1 MKYYFYSDKTKII
14 KGQEHFTVYEV
25 EAVKGNIDIADRRA
39 KTLAKQR
46 KDSLAGGYFSEKG
59 LPYNLKTNYKIIKV
73 PLKTKVSPYTKADL
87 AIIGL
92 IEAEANMEYEIL

>member
-1 MKYYFYSDKTKII
+1 MKYYFYSDKTKVR
-14 KGQEHFTVYEV
+14 KGQEYYTVYEV
-25 EAVKGNIDIADRRA
+25 EAVKGDVDIADRRA
-39 KTLAKQR
+39 KTKASQR
-46 KDSLAGGYFSEKG
+46 KDKLAGGYFNKKS
-59 LPYNLKTNYKIIKV
+59 LPYNFKTNYKIIKV